1 MKKTTRKL
9 AVRAE
14 TIRALASIELSRAAG
29 GDLAFGATNPA
40 LLGDETAKDCVVALA
55 APAPGR

>member
-9 AVRAE
+9 ALQAE

-29 GDLAFGATNPA
+29 GDLALAAFG
-40 LLGDETAKDCVVALA
+40 GEETIAQCVIKLA